1 MKKLL
6 STTIAGLLL
15 VLVTSTSLAYPHI
28 DEALPSGVL
37 TVYANAAM
45 LYKSQ
50 PESREASIKADIVI
64 KSNDI
69 SKVEVCIK
77 PLNKVKIPELTF
89 KGRVP
94 LQNGKRTG
102 KQGKEGPLCCLP
114 PCEPCWL
121 HTWQARWLGATL
133 RLLGRFVPKPL

>member
-89 KGRVP
+89 KGNLLP
-94 LQNGKRTG
+94 IMGNGYYDLWATG
-102 KQGKEGPLCCLP
+102 IMTSV
-114 PCEPCWL
+114 W
-121 HTWQARWLGATL
+121 
-133 RLLGRFVPKPL
+133 F